1 MRIFLAGLGLTAA
14 EIALSS
20 EDIEKFKCRKNAWQL
35 PQVYRALK
43 AYYSV
48 RDT

>member
-1 MRIFLAGLGLTAA
+1 MKLFLASLGLTAA

-35 PQVYRALK
+35 PQVYEDFNLILLFFII
-43 AYYSV
+43 
-48 RDT
+48 